1 METLNSELIT
11 NFWILFIFAIAIVI
25 VKVSIPTISYYFRL
39 SLIIVFIAMIVFSFK
54 IFFLVGEVDPG
65 NDEDAWRLVSLTL
78 FLLLFSAYAIAG
90 GIKGS
95 FKTETIILSKVS
107 GDSVGT
113 MKYKL
118 NWVDPFF
125 EMLSPSIDLRKIQ
138 LRVASTPDLQTSSRG
153 IKAKVKEISLMIQKK
168 GDARKILKIEGGFE
182 TIKERILSSMD
193 EFFIHRVGSLSP
205 QDLDTD
211 KAATIENM
219 ITDLTDEL
227 NHFCSNNNYPYKV
240 KDILIGDTELD
251 QVYYEA
257 LAEKVLT
264 ALREEAKDVS
274 AAAIK
279 NRIVDVGNTLL
290 PNGTENEKVQAAQIA
305 LNIVKKTIEEKKFGV
320 DMDLKVLIR
329 EIALLLKKRHS

>member
-168 GDARKILKIEGGFE
+168 GDAIE
-182 TIKERILSSMD
+182 
-193 EFFIHRVGSLSP
+193 
-205 QDLDTD
+205 Q
-211 KAATIENM
+211 
-219 ITDLTDEL
+219 
-227 NHFCSNNNYPYKV
+227 
-240 KDILIGDTELD
+240 
-251 QVYYEA
+251 
-257 LAEKVLT
+257 
-264 ALREEAKDVS
+264 
-274 AAAIK
+274 
-279 NRIVDVGNTLL
+279 
-290 PNGTENEKVQAAQIA
+290 
-305 LNIVKKTIEEKKFGV
+305 
-320 DMDLKVLIR
+320 
-329 EIALLLKKRHS
+329 LKKGV